1 MIEIGDTVHL
11 EYIEEN
17 QLKIAKS
24 KAVSIENGELLIA
37 YPVDVHT
44 GRTVILHHDTEV
56 TVEFVGKDEVPYR
69 FSSRMKGKVKDKLQ
83 MIRLEV
89 PPREKMKRI
98 QRRQYVRTDAVLD
111 VLVEP
116 ADEKDKFHTLSY
128 NISAGGIALILV
140 GDYSF
145 QHGDTLR
152 LFISLQ
158 EEEKTHQ
165 IKADAV
171 VRRVFDDSKTG
182 KRKMTLEYSEI
193 SAGDQQLLLQ
203 YCIRRQL
210 NKRRKARL
218 E

>member
-1 MIEIGDTVHL
+1 MIEIGENVLL

-17 QLKIAKS
+17 ELKKAKS
-24 KAVSIENGELLIA
+24 KAVSIENNELLIA
-37 YPVDVHT
+37 YPVDVVT
-44 GRTVILHHDTEV
+44 GRTVILHNDMEV

-69 FSSRMKGKVKDKLQ
+69 FISRIKGKVKDKLQ
-83 MIRLEV
+83 MICLEM

-111 VLVEP
+111 VQIQPGNE
-116 ADEKDKFHTLSY
+116 EEIRTLSY
-128 NISAGGIALILV
+128 NISAGGIAVVLADGL
-140 GDYSF
+140 SF
-145 QHGDTLR
+145 QSGESLR
-152 LFISLQ
+152 LIIRLP
-158 EEEKTHQ
+158 EEEHTRQ
-165 IKADAV
+165 IETEAV
-171 VRRVFDDSKTG
+171 VRRIFNDPKSE

-193 SAGDQQLLLQ
+193 AAGDQQALLQ